1 MTSGVGRFPVRMIV
15 PGVVGVR
22 NVKWLGRLEVS
33 EEEANSHWQRKDY
46 KGFNA
51 STDWGTVDWSKAE
64 SIQEMPVTSSVTS
77 CQPDP
82 NTGNLIVKVCG
93 GRREV
98 SVLELL
104 LLSCIAGLRLVWG
117 WPQDPAS

>member
-1 MTSGVGRFPVRMIV
+1 MIV

-51 STDWGTVDWSKAE
+51 STDWDTVDWSKSE

-82 NTGNLIVKVCG
+82 ETGNLIVKVG
-93 GRREV
+93 GEGGEGG
-98 SVLELL
+98 L
-104 LLSCIAGLRLVWG
+104 CITVICTAGLCLVRR
-117 WPQDPAS
+117 WPEDPES

>member
-1 MTSGVGRFPVRMIV
+1 M

-33 EEEANSHWQRKDY
+33 QEEADSHWQRKDY

-51 STDWGTVDWSKAE
+51 STDWDTVDWSKAE

-77 CQPDP
+77 CEPDP
-82 NTGNLIVKVCG
+82 NTGNLIVKVGG

-98 SVLELL
+98 SVLQLL
-104 LLSCIAGLRLVWG
+104 QFSCITGLRLVRG
-117 WPQDPAS
+117 RPQDPAG

>member
-1 MTSGVGRFPVRMIV
+1 MIV

-33 EEEANSHWQRKDY
+33 QEEADSHWQRKDY

-51 STDWGTVDWSKAE
+51 STDWDTVDWSKSE

-82 NTGNLIVKVCG
+82 ETGNLIVKVSGEG
-93 GRREV
+93 GEGGLCITV
-98 SVLELL
+98 S
-104 LLSCIAGLRLVWG
+104 CTAGLCLVRR
-117 WPQDPAS
+117 WPEDPES

>member
-1 MTSGVGRFPVRMIV
+1 MIV

-51 STDWGTVDWSKAE
+51 STDWDTVDWSKAE

-82 NTGNLIVKVCG
+82 NTGNLIVKVG

-98 SVLELL
+98 SVLQPVTA
-104 LLSCIAGLRLVWG
+104 SCVAGLRLVWG
-117 WPQDPAS
+117 WPEDPAS

>member
-1 MTSGVGRFPVRMIV
+1 MIV

-33 EEEANSHWQRKDY
+33 EEEADSHWQRKDY

-51 STDWGTVDWSKAE
+51 STDWDTVDWSKAE

-82 NTGNLIVKVCG
+82 DTGNLIVKVGGEREAGREG
-93 GRREV
+93 GRDLYYSETYCRATPG
-98 SVLELL
+98 LEE
-104 LLSCIAGLRLVWG
+104 AGR
-117 WPQDPAS
+117 S

>member
-1 MTSGVGRFPVRMIV
+1 MIV

-51 STDWGTVDWSKAE
+51 STDWDTVDWSKSE

-82 NTGNLIVKVCG
+82 ETGNLIVKVGGEGGGG
-93 GRREV
+93 GRSPYYSELYCRAMHGPEV
-98 SVLELL
+98 AARS
-104 LLSCIAGLRLVWG
+104 
-117 WPQDPAS
+117 

>member
-1 MTSGVGRFPVRMIV
+1 MCDNCGVGRFPVRMIV

-77 CQPDP
+77 CRTDPD
-82 NTGNLIVKVCG
+82 TGNLIVKVGG

-98 SVLELL
+98 SQL
-104 LLSCIAGLRLVWG
+104 
-117 WPQDPAS
+117 Q

>member
-1 MTSGVGRFPVRMIV
+1 MIV

-77 CQPDP
+77 CRTDPD
-82 NTGNLIVKVCG
+82 TGNLIVKVGG
-93 GRREV
+93 GRREEGSLSITV
-98 SVLELL
+98 SCL
-104 LLSCIAGLRLVWG
+104 AGLCLVRG
-117 WPQDPAS
+117 WPEDPES